1 MKHSTTVPGQLKF
14 RQYTS
19 QTVLDV
25 GFQAPSIADFC
36 LGLCL
41 IKEGLASLVV
51 VHDKSE
57 SVKLSLQ
64 IIRQAS
70 QQRRTSMKVKGQVVD
85 VSMSANDMDCI
96 LHFFLK
102 YIRDG
107 KAEVDHLDI
116 EIQSDD
122 NYPDPTLTVRA
133 PQWVEP
139 VGLDEAKHRLGLQ

>member
-19 QTVLDV
+19 QTVLDI
-25 GFQAPSIADFC
+25 GFEAQGIAKFC

-51 VHDKSE
+51 VHDKRE

-64 IIRQAS
+64 VVIQAS
-70 QQRRTSMKVKGQVVD
+70 QQSRTSMKVKGQVVD
-85 VSMSANDMDCI
+85 VSMSANDMDCV

-116 EIQSDD
+116 DIQSE
-122 NYPDPTLTVRA
+122 NKYPDLTLTVRA

-139 VGLDEAKHRLGLQ
+139 VALDEAKRRLGLR